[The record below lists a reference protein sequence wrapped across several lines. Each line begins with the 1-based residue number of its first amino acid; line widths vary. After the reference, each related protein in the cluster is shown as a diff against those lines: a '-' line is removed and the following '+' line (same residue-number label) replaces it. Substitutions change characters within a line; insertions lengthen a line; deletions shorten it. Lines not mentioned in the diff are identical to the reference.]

1 MQINEVQEE
10 GLIEEQT
17 PPETEDGRVSEDA
30 VEADAEESVDPI
42 GSARDRRKRKR
53 SDVLFYGFLAFMGL
67 LMIGLVV
74 GVICI
79 CTGVGVGCTCS
90 ECVG

>member
-1 MQINEVQEE
+1 MSTKDTE
-10 GLIEEQT
+10 GRSVEEQRR
-17 PPETEDGRVSEDA
+17 PDPDG
-30 VEADAEESVDPI
+30 ESVEVCECEAPSEPAPDQA
-42 GSARDRRKRKR
+42 GSDQVSRKQKR
-53 SDVLFYGFLAFMGL
+53 SDILFYGFLVFMGL

-79 CTGVGVGCTCS
+79 FTGVGVGCTCS